1 MVFSQ
6 LHLKYSN
13 HAAPSPSTNL
23 PRHWKRPTIITAMEL
38 QVIATQTTTQDTLT
52 LATPP
57 PLTDTPTLAAPQQ
70 TLPTTPME
78 FTAELSTPVAST
90 LLALRAYSMLRTQVM
105 AIIVLTELYELGF
118 SDNAKLLVC

>member
-1 MVFSQ
+1 
-6 LHLKYSN
+6 
-13 HAAPSPSTNL
+13 
-23 PRHWKRPTIITAMEL
+23 MEL